1 VGGFACRSRQLLES
15 DLRIPGQIGM
25 GWCENK
31 CQAPAVRGKCEKKS
45 NLLKHFVILQK
56 NCNMTYKKTYDIQK
70 NNQLVI
76 DLPERFRS
84 KKKVRITIEDIDEN
98 RDEKISL
105 LKKAASDPIFLS
117 DIAEIDSDFRY
128 SDREL
133 K

>member
-1 VGGFACRSRQLLES
+1 
-15 DLRIPGQIGM
+15 
-25 GWCENK
+25 
-31 CQAPAVRGKCEKKS
+31 
-45 NLLKHFVILQK
+45 
-56 NCNMTYKKTYDIQK
+56 MTYMKTYEIQK

-76 DLPERFRS
+76 DLPDRFRS
-84 KKKVRITIEDIDEN
+84 KKKVRVTIEDIDES

-128 SDREL
+128 TDSEL

>member
-1 VGGFACRSRQLLES
+1 VQEKTEPNETFCNFA
-15 DLRIPGQIGM
+15 
-25 GWCENK
+25 
-31 CQAPAVRGKCEKKS
+31 KK
-45 NLLKHFVILQK
+45 KT
-56 NCNMTYKKTYDIQK
+56 MTYKKTYNVQK

-76 DLPERFRS
+76 NLPDRFHS
-84 KKKVRITIEDIDEN
+84 KKKVRVTIEDVDEN

-128 SDREL
+128 SDNEL